1 MIKNPLNTPFLC
13 ALMLATLG
21 SHIGV
26 VAWIYRCMFDSDAS
40 LQFKHAWVEI
50 WVTAFL
56 FSFLISLALHP
67 GKDKLIPYER
77 PEPPQV

>member
-1 MIKNPLNTPFLC
+1 
-13 ALMLATLG
+13 
-21 SHIGV
+21 
-26 VAWIYRCMFDSDAS
+26 MFDSDAS